1 MDAGS
6 GKTPSSVPRNL
17 ALIIF
22 SFFLYH
28 SDAFAS
34 FIEWAFNAS
43 ATSSAFLLHFPFED
57 VGTSYSWRK
66 VCNLTATFD
75 AESIVDSSHLPSS
88 DVANDYSIC
97 FRRNY
102 DFILKKK
109 DTNPKKPCHFKD
121 INNQSSIRMKFQEP
135 RFGVEV
141 LLPVPHAEIYR
152 NWAINC
158 F

>member
-1 MDAGS
+1 MFE
-6 GKTPSSVPRNL
+6 PL
-17 ALIIF
+17 
-22 SFFLYH
+22 FLEGR
-28 SDAFAS
+28 FA
-34 FIEWAFNAS
+34 
-43 ATSSAFLLHFPFED
+43 T
-57 VGTSYSWRK
+57 
-66 VCNLTATFD
+66 TATFD